1 MPYLCTAPSQI
12 TDQVQPF
19 ASGTF
24 TVNVAKLLAI
34 VAERLCA
41 WICGERS
48 VAVAVGIGEK
58 RSKNV
63 VSTKKQVPFFR
74 AMRLALCNSL
84 FLNGA
89 LITYDCNFQLNT
101 WKILLLT
108 LITFVSREK

>member
-48 VAVAVGIGEK
+48 VAVGVGVEPAVLAVVLGEFW
-58 RSKNV
+58 S
-63 VSTKKQVPFFR
+63 PDD
-74 AMRLALCNSL
+74 RLTPPAE
-84 FLNGA
+84 
-89 LITYDCNFQLNT
+89 FQAET
-101 WKILLLT
+101 MT
-108 LITFVSREK
+108 L